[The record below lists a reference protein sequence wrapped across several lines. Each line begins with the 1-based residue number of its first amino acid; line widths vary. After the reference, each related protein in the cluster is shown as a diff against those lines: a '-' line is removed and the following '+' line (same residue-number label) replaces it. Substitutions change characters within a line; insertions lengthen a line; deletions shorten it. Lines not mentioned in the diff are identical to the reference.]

1 MKTAAPRILIL
12 DDEKLIRWS
21 LNQIF
26 TQEGYEVDV
35 AATMDEALQLASA
48 KTYGLIF
55 ADLEIWFERGK
66 AIFLDI
72 LSRQKAAKIII
83 ITAVTKGEA
92 EQSLGDVRPFAIIEK
107 PFKSDE
113 IKAVAREAITLT
125 KRFFNE

>member
-1 MKTAAPRILIL
+1 LKTIAPRILIL

-55 ADLEIWFERGK
+55 ADLEIW
-66 AIFLDI
+66 
-72 LSRQKAAKIII
+72 SRQKTAKIII

-113 IKAVAREAITLT
+113 IKAVAKEAITLT

>member
-1 MKTAAPRILIL
+1 MKTMPPRILIL

-26 TQEGYEVDV
+26 TQEGYEVD
-35 AATMDEALQLASA
+35 AAGTLDEALGLAST
-48 KTYGLIF
+48 KTYSLIF

-83 ITAVTKGEA
+83 ITAMSRGEA
-92 EQSLGDVRPFAIIEK
+92 ERSLGDVRPFSIIEK
-107 PFKSDE
+107 PFKLEE
-113 IKAVAREAITLT
+113 IKSVADEAISLT
-125 KRFFNE
+125 KRLPSQ